1 MRRSPV
7 LSRISGVFDLLA
19 AAKIQLADNFYAQ
32 ELAHR
37 GPHKNEQD
45 PARFFWQSRDWESP
59 VHGVDPGCLRGRCYA
74 HY

>member
-45 PARFFWQSRDWESP
+45 PARFFWQSRDWEPSTSP
-59 VHGVDPGCLRGRCYA
+59 LTDLQSRTSDGP
-74 HY
+74 